1 MSVKSSSKP
10 APQRGH
16 THVNH
21 VVLLHPWTILA
32 QSVDPSHLLG
42 TRFRSSFFNHWA
54 LRFIKRFR
62 LWHLGLDLS
71 LDFGGEAAAVEL
83 KPDGV
88 ADLDLGGVAEDG
100 ARGVGGDGVAA
111 FEDL

>member
-21 VVLLHPWTILA
+21 VVLLHPCTILA

-42 TRFRSSFFNHWA
+42 TRFRFSFFNHWA

-71 LDFGGEAAAVEL
+71 LDFGCSAAAVQL
-83 KPDGV
+83 TPAVHAYLALGV
-88 ADLDLGGVAEDG
+88 VA
-100 ARGVGGDGVAA
+100 VA
-111 FEDL
+111 